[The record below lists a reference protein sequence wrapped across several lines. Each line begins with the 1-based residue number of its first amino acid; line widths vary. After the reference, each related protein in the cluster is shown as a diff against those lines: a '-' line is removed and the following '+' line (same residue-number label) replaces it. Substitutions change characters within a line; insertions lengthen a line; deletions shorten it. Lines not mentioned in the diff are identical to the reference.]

1 MVRRMRTVIAALVAL
16 MLLPLA
22 AGCGGDPAPSALP
35 GGPAATG
42 PSGAA
47 SPPAV
52 AASAAGDPVLAAY
65 LRFWDAVIAAHRAA
79 DPRSPG
85 LAAVAGDPQLTR
97 VRQAV
102 SRNRTQ
108 QLSVRGTVGHQVRP
122 GRVAGSA
129 ATLEDCYDI
138 SAWDPVDLR
147 TGKPVEVTDESGT
160 GRYRARY
167 TLRRA
172 GSGWR
177 VVDQVA
183 LGGC

>member
-1 MVRRMRTVIAALVAL
+1 MRTVAVLLALLGPVLSGCADD
-16 MLLPLA
+16 
-22 AGCGGDPAPSALP
+22 AGPSALP
-35 GGPAATG
+35 SGPTPTGAAGTPAATRTA
-42 PSGAA
+42 PAA
-47 SPPAV
+47 
-52 AASAAGDPVLAAY
+52 AADPVATAY

-85 LAAVAGDPQLTR
+85 LAAVAGEPQLTR

-102 SRNRTQ
+102 SRNRIQ
-108 QLSVRGTVGHQVRP
+108 RLSLRGTVGHQLRP
-122 GRVAGSA
+122 ARTSGDTA
-129 ATLEDCYDI
+129 ALEDCYDI

-167 TLRRA
+167 TLHRA
-172 GSGWR
+172 AAGWR
-177 VVDQVA
+177 VVDQLA